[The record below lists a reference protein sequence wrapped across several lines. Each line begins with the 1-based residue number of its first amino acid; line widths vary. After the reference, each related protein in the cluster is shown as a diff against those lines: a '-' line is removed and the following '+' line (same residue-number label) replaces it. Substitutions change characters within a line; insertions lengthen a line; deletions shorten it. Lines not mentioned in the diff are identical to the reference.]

1 VKPREAKLAGP
12 YPGRAAVKP
21 ALTRADV
28 IGFDAILAIPDI
40 ELGDGPIE
48 TDSCPFML
56 VTETCAP
63 VSGSVKLSVENELAE
78 RPGVP
83 TGAPAAT
90 AAMDEVDVGV
100 AVETEGAAVAIDGV
114 ASVAGVAGE
123 TDGAAD
129 TDGAACAVLTD
140 GAACAVLTDGE
151 TEAGEETAV
160 NAPCERACAISA
172 LVIDGE
178 AL

>member
-1 VKPREAKLAGP
+1 
-12 YPGRAAVKP
+12 
-21 ALTRADV
+21 V

-140 GAACAVLTDGE
+140 GE